1 MKKLSLKEVK
11 RRIRNHEALPDDVV
25 KWYPKLMS
33 RYTIRKA
40 KRKPD
45 GFTGKE
51 SRPRL
56 KRYGKGEY
64 RRSARSKELYPRV
77 FVKNPKNFYVGPDNI
92 RQIRHQAIDA
102 MNRGAKYVKDFP
114 SAVTYHWAHGYVS
127 AIKGLKRQDYSEY
140 PILPDE
146 GGGVPLAYN
155 DGYDQGLI
163 DSGLSDMATEQLRH
177 NPSRISRIKS
187 HVKAHLDEDQRDIQK
202 EIDEDDELK
211 MWLDTNPKFSAAQRR
226 KYAASGI
233 ALPDGSFPIRN
244 RKDLMDALHDL
255 GRTKHYAAAK
265 KHIIKRARA
274 LGLTADLNP
283 EWVRRKGKKRNP
295 KRVNLSTLHRL
306 GLIYQDANGKW
317 HYKQL
322 PWDST
327 YKYANSKR
335 GAVEGAMDAYRTGI
349 ERGMITNAPKE
360 HKQNPKR
367 YRRMR
372 NGDLVLAR

>member
-25 KWYPKLMS
+25 RWYPKLMS

-40 KRKPD
+40 KRNPD

-64 RRSARSKELYPRV
+64 RRSARSKDLYPRA
-77 FVKNPKNFYVGPDNI
+77 FVKNPN
-92 RQIRHQAIDA
+92 
-102 MNRGAKYVKDFP
+102 KYADMP
-114 SAVTYHWAHGYVS
+114 TENLTA
-127 AIKGLKRQDYSEY
+127 L
-140 PILPDE
+140 
-146 GGGVPLAYN
+146 
-155 DGYDQGLI
+155 
-163 DSGLSDMATEQLRH
+163 LSDYTGRLYYCSSSGEGRKMRRYLESEIRKIDRELERRKAS

-187 HVKAHLDEDQRDIQK
+187 HVKAHLDKDQRDFQK

-211 MWLDTNPKFSAAQRR
+211 MWLDRNPKFSASQRR
-226 KYAASGI
+226 KYAASGV

-265 KHIIKRARA
+265 RHIIKRARA
-274 LGLTADLNP
+274 LELTEDLNP

-295 KRVNLSTLHRL
+295 KRYH
-306 GLIYQDANGKW
+306 
-317 HYKQL
+317 
-322 PWDST
+322 
-327 YKYANSKR
+327 
-335 GAVEGAMDAYRTGI
+335 
-349 ERGMITNAPKE
+349 
-360 HKQNPKR
+360 
-367 YRRMR
+367 RMR
-372 NGDLVLAR
+372 NGDLVLAQ

>member
-1 MKKLSLKEVK
+1 MKKLSLTEVK

-33 RYTIRKA
+33 RYTIRKV
-40 KRKPD
+40 KRNPR

-56 KRYGKGEY
+56 KRYGRGEY

-77 FVKNPKNFYVGPDNI
+77 FVKNPK
-92 RQIRHQAIDA
+92 
-102 MNRGAKYVKDFP
+102 
-114 SAVTYHWAHGYVS
+114 
-127 AIKGLKRQDYSEY
+127 
-140 PILPDE
+140 
-146 GGGVPLAYN
+146 
-155 DGYDQGLI
+155 
-163 DSGLSDMATEQLRH
+163 
-177 NPSRISRIKS
+177 
-187 HVKAHLDEDQRDIQK
+187 
-202 EIDEDDELK
+202 
-211 MWLDTNPKFSAAQRR
+211 FSAAQRR
-226 KYAASGI
+226 KYAESGI

-265 KHIIKRARA
+265 RHIIKRARA

-295 KRVNLSTLHRL
+295 KR
-306 GLIYQDANGKW
+306 
-317 HYKQL
+317 
-322 PWDST
+322 
-327 YKYANSKR
+327 
-335 GAVEGAMDAYRTGI
+335 
-349 ERGMITNAPKE
+349 
-360 HKQNPKR
+360 

>member
-40 KRKPD
+40 KRNPD

-64 RRSARSKELYPRV
+64 RRSARSKELYPRA
-77 FVKNPKNFYVGPDNI
+77 FVKNPRKHSSRFKWAIRYIKNGKEIDLHGFSSYL
-92 RQIRHQAIDA
+92 QAEDYL
-102 MNRGAKYVKDFP
+102 REL
-114 SAVTYHWAHGYVS
+114 SAQHGYEIGSVYVES
-127 AIKGLKRQDYSEY
+127 ASVPKRSRYH
-140 PILPDE
+140 
-146 GGGVPLAYN
+146 G
-155 DGYDQGLI
+155 
-163 DSGLSDMATEQLRH
+163 

-187 HVKAHLDEDQRDIQK
+187 HVKAHLDKDQRDFQK

-211 MWLDTNPKFSAAQRR
+211 MWLDRNPKFSAAQRR
-226 KYAASGI
+226 KYAASGV

-265 KHIIKRARA
+265 RHIIKRARA

-283 EWVRRKGKKRNP
+283 EWVRRKGKKHNP
-295 KRVNLSTLHRL
+295 KL
-306 GLIYQDANGKW
+306 
-317 HYKQL
+317 
-322 PWDST
+322 
-327 YKYANSKR
+327 
-335 GAVEGAMDAYRTGI
+335 
-349 ERGMITNAPKE
+349 
-360 HKQNPKR
+360 

-372 NGDLVLAR
+372 NGDLVLAQ

>member
-1 MKKLSLKEVK
+1 MKKLSLTEVK

-40 KRKPD
+40 KRNPS

-64 RRSARSKELYPRV
+64 RRSARSKELYPRA
-77 FVKNPKNFYVGPDNI
+77 FVKNPSGV
-92 RQIRHQAIDA
+92 
-102 MNRGAKYVKDFP
+102 P
-114 SAVTYHWAHGYVS
+114 SLWYTSQEGHVTYYKNIEAARESLLRQGFDMVQPLNVANDTKETYFK
-127 AIKGLKRQDYSEY
+127 KGRK
-140 PILPDE
+140 P
-146 GGGVPLAYN
+146 
-155 DGYDQGLI
+155 
-163 DSGLSDMATEQLRH
+163 SGLAPWDSQPDMYAYIGWLETAD
-177 NPSRISRIKS
+177 NPSRVSRIKS
-187 HVKAHLDEDQRDIQK
+187 HVKAHLDKDQRDFQR

-211 MWLDTNPKFSAAQRR
+211 MWLEKNPKFSASQRR
-226 KYAASGI
+226 KYAASGV

-265 KHIIKRARA
+265 RHIIKRARA

-283 EWVRRKGKKRNP
+283 EWVRRKGKKHNP
-295 KRVNLSTLHRL
+295 KL
-306 GLIYQDANGKW
+306 
-317 HYKQL
+317 
-322 PWDST
+322 
-327 YKYANSKR
+327 
-335 GAVEGAMDAYRTGI
+335 
-349 ERGMITNAPKE
+349 
-360 HKQNPKR
+360 

-372 NGDLVLAR
+372 NGDLVLAQ

>member
-40 KRKPD
+40 KRNPS

-64 RRSARSKELYPRV
+64 RRSARSKELYPRA
-77 FVKNPKNFYVGPDNI
+77 FVKNPTEEPFIMYSPKEIERILHATQSEANMALRAMKRSRGRRRESYRRRYEVLQNYANELVGYLNKLVSI
-92 RQIRHQAIDA
+92 QEQ
-102 MNRGAKYVKDFP
+102 
-114 SAVTYHWAHGYVS
+114 GYS
-127 AIKGLKRQDYSEY
+127 R
-140 PILPDE
+140 
-146 GGGVPLAYN
+146 
-155 DGYDQGLI
+155 
-163 DSGLSDMATEQLRH
+163 

-187 HVKAHLDEDQRDIQK
+187 HVKAHLDKDQRDFQK

-211 MWLDTNPKFSAAQRR
+211 MWLDRNPKFSAAQRR
-226 KYAASGI
+226 KYAASGV

-265 KHIIKRARA
+265 RHIIKRARA
-274 LGLTADLNP
+274 LGLAADLNP
-283 EWVRRKGKKRNP
+283 EWVQRKAKKRNP
-295 KRVNLSTLHRL
+295 R
-306 GLIYQDANGKW
+306 
-317 HYKQL
+317 
-322 PWDST
+322 
-327 YKYANSKR
+327 
-335 GAVEGAMDAYRTGI
+335 
-349 ERGMITNAPKE
+349 
-360 HKQNPKR
+360 R

-372 NGDLVLAR
+372 NGDLVLAQ